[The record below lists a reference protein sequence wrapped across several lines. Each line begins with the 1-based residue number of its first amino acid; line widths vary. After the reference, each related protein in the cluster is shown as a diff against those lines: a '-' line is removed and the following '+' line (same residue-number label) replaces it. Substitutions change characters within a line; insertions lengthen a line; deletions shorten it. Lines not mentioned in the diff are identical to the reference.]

1 MNRNKIAALIFA
13 VSTVCVVSAHSENA
27 YATEHKNSNQLEENN
42 QTRSVKKGQV
52 INVST
57 NLRIRKSPNT
67 SSDVIGYLTNGEI
80 FNIDGKEGSWYKI
93 NANGKVGYIHGDYVK
108 EVSGNS

>member
-57 NLRIRKSPNT
+57 NLRIRKSPST
-67 SSDVIGYLTNGEI
+67 SSDVIGYLTNGAI
-80 FNIDGKEGSWYKI
+80 FNIDGKEGSW
-93 NANGKVGYIHGDYVK
+93 
-108 EVSGNS
+108 